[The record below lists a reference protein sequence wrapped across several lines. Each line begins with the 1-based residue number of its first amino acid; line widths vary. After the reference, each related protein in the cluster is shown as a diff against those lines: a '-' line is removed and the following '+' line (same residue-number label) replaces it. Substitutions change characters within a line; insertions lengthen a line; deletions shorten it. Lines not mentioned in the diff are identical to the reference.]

1 MQGKRLWLPWKGSL
15 WGAHHPPQLARAC
28 SQGPCTQGGRNV
40 ASHPLWKGPVPVPG
54 GSRQSPINISQR
66 DSVYD
71 PQLPPLRAAYDAASC
86 RNIWNTGYFF
96 QVEFD
101 DSADGSGVSGG
112 PLQNHY
118 RLRQLHFHWG
128 AADECGSEHTVDERV
143 YPAELHVVH
152 WNAVKYPSYQA
163 AAGGPAGLAVLA
175 VLLQLGAPHQAL
187 QTLVDVLPAI
197 RHKDMRAAL
206 GPFQPATLLPA
217 CPDYWTYP
225 GSLTTPPLSESVTW
239 VIYKTPI
246 EVSPAQ
252 LAAFRALLLSA
263 HGEEERA
270 MTNNFR
276 PVQPLMGRRVRAS
289 FLAAPG
295 DTRP

>member
-1 MQGKRLWLPWKGSL
+1 MLRTPMLGRGLSPPWIGSL
-15 WGAHHPPQLARAC
+15 WGPHHPPRLTRAH
-28 SQGPCTQGGRNV
+28 SHGPCTQTGRNV
-40 ASHPLWKGPVPVPG
+40 ALHPLWKGPVPVPG
-54 GSRQSPINISQR
+54 GSRQSPINISRR

-71 PQLPPLRAAYDAASC
+71 PQLPPLRVAYDAATC
-86 RNIWNTGYFF
+86 RHIWNTGYFF

-101 DSADGSGVSGG
+101 DSTEGSGVSGG

-128 AADECGSEHTVDERV
+128 AADACGSEHTVDEHV

-163 AAGGPAGLAVLA
+163 AAGGPEGLAVLA

-187 QTLVDVLPAI
+187 QTLVDILPAI
-197 RHKDMRAAL
+197 RHKDTRAAL
-206 GPFQPATLLPA
+206 GPFQPASLLPA

-239 VIYKTPI
+239 IVHKTPI

-263 HGEEERA
+263 RGEEERA
-270 MTNNFR
+270 MANNFR
-276 PVQPLMGRRVRAS
+276 PVQPLMDRRVRAS
-289 FLAAPG
+289 FRAA
-295 DTRP
+295 